1 MKKSVFL
8 LALLSIV
15 LFVSCN
21 DNDDP
26 ISKRTLYS
34 IMNARLII
42 STIDTCY
49 CSQTN
54 GQIELDNINMT
65 IKFNSSYIDQD
76 GVEQLV
82 TTPEL
87 KLVPIKDNAYYMEDD
102 NHSHPGMIDF
112 GTGMLWY
119 HEVNADGDTALFM
132 TTQLLLYAYTN
143 TSITDSVYN
152 TSDHQQSTYM
162 FTLDSRGE
170 SCDMTISNFV
180 SNNNGDVDAPAL
192 QYKGLTTTP
201 TVTGYEIN
209 IPDSIAITESS
220 QDSLYTLTG
229 LKINIDEHCLAF
241 RGEFMCNGLKFN
253 VSGNLFPNAQ

>member
-1 MKKSVFL
+1 MKNSVFL
-8 LALLSIV
+8 LALLPIV
-15 LFVSCN
+15 LFFSCN

-26 ISKRTLYS
+26 VSKRTLYS

-42 STIDTCY
+42 NNDSTIVV

-65 IKFNSSYIDQD
+65 IKFSSSYIDQD
-76 GVEQLV
+76 GIEQLV

-87 KLVPIKDNAYYMEDD
+87 KLVPIKDNAYYMEDAD
-102 NHSHPGMIDF
+102 HSHPGMVDF
-112 GTGMLWY
+112 GSGMLWY

-143 TSITDSVYN
+143 TSITDSMNN
-152 TSDHQQSTYM
+152 TSDHQLSTYM
-162 FTLDSRGE
+162 FKLDSRGE

-180 SNNNGDVDAPAL
+180 SDSIVSAL
-192 QYKGLTTTP
+192 QYKGLKTTP
-201 TVTGYEIN
+201 TVTGYEI
-209 IPDSIAITESS
+209 DTIAIAESS

-229 LKINIDEHCLAF
+229 LKIYIDEHCLAF
-241 RGEFMCNGLKFN
+241 NGEFMCKGLKFN

>member
-15 LFVSCN
+15 LFTSCN

-26 ISKRTLYS
+26 VSKETLYS

-42 STIDTCY
+42 NNDSTIVV

-65 IKFNSSYIDQD
+65 IKFSSSYIDQD

-87 KLVPIKDNAYYMEDD
+87 KLVPIKDNAYYMEDAD
-102 NHSHPGMIDF
+102 HSHPGMVDF

-119 HEVNADGDTALFM
+119 HDINADGDTALFM

-143 TSITDSVYN
+143 TNITDSVYN
-152 TSDHQQSTYM
+152 TIDHQQSTYM
-162 FTLDSRGE
+162 FKLDSRGE
-170 SCDMTISNFV
+170 SCDMSISNFV
-180 SNNNGDVDAPAL
+180 SDSIVSAL

-201 TVTGYEIN
+201 TVTGYKIMA
-209 IPDSIAITESS
+209 DSANAESS
-220 QDSLYTLTG
+220 QGLYKLTD
-229 LKINIDEHCLAF
+229 LEIDIDEHCLVF
-241 RGEFMCNGLKFN
+241 RGDFKCNGMEYN

>member
-15 LFVSCN
+15 LFTSCN

-26 ISKRTLYS
+26 VSKETLYS
-34 IMNARLII
+34 IMNVRLINPND
-42 STIDTCY
+42 TINTDTCY

-54 GQIELDNINMT
+54 GQIELDKINMT
-65 IKFNSSYIDQD
+65 IKFSSSYIDLD

-87 KLVPIKDNAYYMEDD
+87 KLVPIKDNAYYMEDAD
-102 NHSHPGMIDF
+102 HSHPGMIDF
-112 GTGMLWY
+112 GTGMMWY
-119 HEVNADGDTALFM
+119 HEVNADGDTVLVM

-143 TSITDSVYN
+143 TIITDSLNN
-152 TSDHQQSTYM
+152 TSNHQLSTYM
-162 FTLDSRGE
+162 FKLDSRGE
-170 SCDMTISNFV
+170 NCDMTISNFI
-180 SNNNGDVDAPAL
+180 SDSIASAL
-192 QYKGLTTTP
+192 QYKGLKTSP
-201 TVTGYEIN
+201 RKMGYEIN

-220 QDSLYTLTG
+220 QDSSYTLTG

-241 RGEFMCNGLKFN
+241 KGEFKCNGMEYN

>member
-15 LFVSCN
+15 LLSSCN
-21 DNDDP
+21 GKDEP
-26 ISKRTLYS
+26 VSKQTLYS
-34 IMNARLII
+34 VMNARLINPDD
-42 STIDTCY
+42 TIPVF
-49 CSQTN
+49 SQTN
-54 GQIELDNINMT
+54 GQIELDQINMT

-102 NHSHPGMIDF
+102 SNSRPGMIDF
-112 GTGMLWY
+112 DTGMLWY

-143 TSITDSVYN
+143 TSITDSAYN
-152 TSDHQQSTYM
+152 TSDHQQSAYM

-170 SCDMTISNFV
+170 SCDMTISNFI
-180 SNNNGDVDAPAL
+180 SYLNGDVDTLAL

-201 TVTGYEIN
+201 TVTGYKIVADRAN
-209 IPDSIAITESS
+209 AESS
-220 QDSLYTLTG
+220 QGLYKLYE
-229 LKINIDEHCLAF
+229 LEIIIDQQCLGF
-241 RGEFMCNGLKFN
+241 NGSFKCNGMEYN